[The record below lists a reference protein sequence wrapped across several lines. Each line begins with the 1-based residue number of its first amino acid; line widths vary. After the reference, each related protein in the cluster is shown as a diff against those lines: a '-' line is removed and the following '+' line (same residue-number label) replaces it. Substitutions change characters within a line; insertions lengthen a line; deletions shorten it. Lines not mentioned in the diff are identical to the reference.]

1 MSAVIDITSAIV
13 DQVKQQRWDVR
24 LSTTGNPVVM
34 VRERPS
40 DSAAFCSLVCADHQE
55 AARVVAL
62 ARGEK

>member
-62 ARGEK
+62 ARGEA